1 MCDSRVIGLINALI
15 FLFSPLTVLLI
26 YRPLTVVQF
35 LPSSWQ
41 FLHKLYYPSVSL
53 QYVLSRTLR
62 HSPILSRT
70 LPFIIHS
77 CVQSSPNA
85 SSCFSPYF
93 IFFFSPFSSHLSSS
107 HLSLLPGIWR
117 VSDGLLI
124 QFMIP
129 PPLPPQKRKTKQ
141 NKAKQTKTNK
151 NSKNQFWHSW

>member
-1 MCDSRVIGLINALI
+1 MLWP
-15 FLFSPLTVLLI
+15 FFSPLLPSFQFTVLSLWFSFS
-26 YRPLTVVQF
+26 L
-35 LPSSWQ
+35 LSWQ

-93 IFFFSPFSSHLSSS
+93 IFFLTFLIPFVLLTPILASRHLTSKWRSTCTIYDTPSSS
-107 HLSLLPGIWR
+107 
-117 VSDGLLI
+117 
-124 QFMIP
+124 P
-129 PPLPPQKRKTKQ
+129 PPKRKTKQ
-141 NKAKQTKTNK
+141 NKAKQKKNK
-151 NSKNQFWHSW
+151 QKQQESILT